1 MKFITAQSLFALFFA
16 LTAMDLRALPE
27 MVIGEASMTPGID
40 LVFEGGIKDDI
51 QPAKYYLD
59 ERSTD
64 VHIEVLANWSENAPA
79 GSPIGGH
86 VAYLEVTAEIINEQT
101 KESSSVKLTPHLNM
115 SDNLHYAQNVKLPGK
130 VNQTYTVIF
139 NISDPKSGNMGMHYD
154 WRNQVAKTLTPGGRF
169 EFNNLD
175 FELIALSTR
184 R

>member
-1 MKFITAQSLFALFFA
+1 MKFINTKSLFALFLA

-27 MVIGEASMTPGID
+27 MVIGESSMDPGII
-40 LVFEGGIKDDI
+40 LIFEGGIKDDI
-51 QPAKYYLD
+51 QPAKYYL
-59 ERSTD
+59 EEKSTD
-64 VHIEVLANWSENAPA
+64 VHLEVLANWSETAPS
-79 GSPIGGH
+79 GSPLGGH

-101 KESSSVKLTPHLNM
+101 KESSSVELTPHLNM
-115 SDNLHYAQNVKLPGK
+115 SDNLHYAQNVRLPGK

-139 NISDPKSGNMGMHYD
+139 KISEPKSGNMGMHFD

-175 FELIALSTR
+175 FEEIALSTR

>member
-1 MKFITAQSLFALFFA
+1 MKFITAQTLFALFLA

-27 MVIGEASMTPGID
+27 MVIGESSMDPGIM
-40 LVFEGGIKDDI
+40 LIFEGGIKDDI
-51 QPAKYYLD
+51 QPAKYYL
-59 ERSTD
+59 EEKSTD
-64 VHIEVLANWSENAPA
+64 VHLEVLANWSETAPS
-79 GSPIGGH
+79 GSPLGGH

-101 KESSSVKLTPHLNM
+101 KESSSVELTPHLNM

-130 VNQTYTVIF
+130 VNETYTVIF
-139 NISDPKSGNMGMHYD
+139 KISEPKSGNMGIHFD

-175 FELIALSTR
+175 FEEIALSTR

>member
-1 MKFITAQSLFALFFA
+1 MKFINTKSLLALFLA

-27 MVIGEASMTPGID
+27 MVIGESSMDPGIN
-40 LVFEGGIKDDI
+40 LIFEGGIKDDI
-51 QPAKYYLD
+51 QPAKYYL
-59 ERSTD
+59 EEKSTD
-64 VHIEVLANWSENAPA
+64 VHIEVLANWSETAPS

-101 KESSSVKLTPHLNM
+101 KESSSVELTPHLNM
-115 SDNLHYAQNVKLPGK
+115 SDNLHYAQNVRLPGK
-130 VNQTYTVIF
+130 VNETYTIIF
-139 NISDPKSGNMGMHYD
+139 NISEPRSGNMGMHFD

-175 FELIALSTR
+175 FEEIALSTR

>member
-1 MKFITAQSLFALFFA
+1 MKFINTKSLFALFLA

-27 MVIGEASMTPGID
+27 MVIGESSLDPGII
-40 LVFEGGIKDDI
+40 LIFEGGIKDDI
-51 QPAKYYLD
+51 QPAKYYL
-59 ERSTD
+59 EEKSTD
-64 VHIEVLANWSENAPA
+64 VHLEVLANWSETAPS
-79 GSPIGGH
+79 GSPLGGH

-101 KESSSVKLTPHLNM
+101 KESSSVELTPHLNM

-130 VNQTYTVIF
+130 VNETYTVIF
-139 NISDPKSGNMGMHYD
+139 KISEPKSGNMGMHFD

-175 FELIALSTR
+175 FEEIALSTR